1 MKKLSIVL
9 LCIGGMLFGA
19 EQASTSFNI
28 YLKVDPVH
36 QIKILKGALADIN
49 IDAFDTATTLTGHT
63 FTELATSVSDYKMV
77 VKTNNKSPVSIDVVV
92 ENIKSTGITSEIAYT
107 IVSGTKEVTSAST
120 EVTDELFS
128 EDISLSNNG
137 MRLIVQPF
145 TITLNSTDIDK
156 ATAATYVSDI
166 VFKVIAP

>member
-1 MKKLSIVL
+1 MKKLIIVL

-19 EQASTSFNI
+19 EQASTSFNVN
-28 YLKVDPVH
+28 LKIDPVH
-36 QIKILKGALADIN
+36 QIKILEETPADV
-49 IDAFDTATTLTGHT
+49 DAFDTATTLTGHT

-77 VKTNNKSPVSIDVVV
+77 VKTNNKSPVSIDVIV
-92 ENIKSTGITSEIAYT
+92 ENMKSTGITSEIAYT
-107 IVSGTKEVTSAST
+107 IVSGTNEVTSAST

-128 EDISLSNNG
+128 EDIPLSNNG
-137 MRLIVQPF
+137 MRLLVQPF
-145 TITLNSTDIDK
+145 TITLDSTDIDK

>member
-1 MKKLSIVL
+1 MKKLMIVL
-9 LCIGGMLFGA
+9 LCIGGMIFGA
-19 EQASTSFNI
+19 EQASTSFNVN
-28 YLKVDPVH
+28 LKIDPVH
-36 QIKILKGALADIN
+36 QIKILEEIPAD

-92 ENIKSTGITSEIAYT
+92 ENMKSTGITSEIAYT
-107 IVSGTKEVTSAST
+107 IVSGTNEITSAST

-128 EDISLSNNG
+128 EDIPLSNNG
-137 MRLIVQPF
+137 MRLLVQPF
-145 TITLNSTDIDK
+145 TITLDSTDIDK
-156 ATAATYVSDI
+156 ATAATYVFDI